1 MMGIERLA
9 EIPLFAGLS
18 ESARC
23 ELAGGAVERE
33 FARGETIWLEGDEPR
48 GLFFVVSGQV
58 RILGSRGAR
67 QYVVH
72 TERTG
77 ATLGEVPLFAPGGY
91 PATAVAA
98 APTRCIVIGMRPL
111 RAAMAADPVLAWVLL
126 EGLARRVR
134 LLAARLES
142 LTAGTVRSRLADY
155 LLDRLALA
163 PSDSIELGGTQE
175 ELAEELG
182 TVREVV
188 VRELAGLRRE
198 RILEATGRGGFRVA
212 DPDRLDSIARQD
224 DG

>member
-1 MMGIERLA
+1 MIGIERLA

-18 ESARC
+18 EAARA
-23 ELAGGAVERE
+23 ELAAGAVERA
-33 FARGETIWLEGDEPR
+33 FDRGETIWLEGDEPR

-72 TERTG
+72 TGEAG

-98 APTRCIVIGMRPL
+98 AATRCIVIGRRPL
-111 RAAMAADPVLAWVLL
+111 RAAMAADPGMAWALL

-134 LLAARLES
+134 VLASRLES

-155 LLDRLALA
+155 LLDRLASA
-163 PSDSIELGGTQE
+163 PSDTIDLGGTQE

-188 VRELAGLRRE
+188 ARELAGLRRE
-198 RILEATGRGGFRVA
+198 GILEATGRGSFRVA